1 MNIEQGLT
9 RRQGA
14 CGGGSRA
21 AYIAAPS
28 VLGGVLGC
36 GEAEAGSECAK
47 LTPELTDGPVTR
59 SESSRWTIH
68 RRAPAAASMP
78 GSMVSGNAQDGV
90 AHRVFASFSHSP
102 ARAQMKL
109 LCF

>member
-28 VLGGVLGC
+28 VLGC
-36 GEAEAGSECAK
+36 GEAEAGSKCAK
-47 LTPELTDGPVTR
+47 LTPELTDGP
-59 SESSRWTIH
+59 
-68 RRAPAAASMP
+68 
-78 GSMVSGNAQDGV
+78 
-90 AHRVFASFSHSP
+90 
-102 ARAQMKL
+102 
-109 LCF
+109 